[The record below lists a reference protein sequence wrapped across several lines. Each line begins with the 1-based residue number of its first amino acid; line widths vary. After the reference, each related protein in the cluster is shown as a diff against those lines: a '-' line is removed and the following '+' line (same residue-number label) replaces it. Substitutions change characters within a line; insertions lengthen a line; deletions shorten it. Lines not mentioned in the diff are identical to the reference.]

1 MYSAIKC
8 YFHPKDDST
17 DNCKGCKLPLCV
29 ACHGWEGFCRECIEK
44 RRAVH
49 QLKQLRSVAA
59 SKAHMAS
66 TTTGRLRLAIQ
77 QAGPPAARR
86 GPGPLMPPP
95 SPPTAPLM
103 HTRPLNAAYSPSRML
118 PSEPAPQPR
127 RAGMADVAYKP
138 VDVSYKPATTRAP
151 QARHGQS
158 APKAKAPMRP
168 AAKAQPK
175 PQSLP
180 TWAVFAAGIGMGI
193 VIMLVMT
200 LVPHHAKPRPKPL
213 YQGLSRQE
221 AAMTAEALGSDTPPS
236 IALSEGAREQ
246 AAPQVGWSGR

>member
-29 ACHGWEGFCRECIEK
+29 SCHGWEGFCRECIEK

-49 QLKQLRSVAA
+49 QLKQLRAVAA
-59 SKAHMAS
+59 SKTHVA

-77 QAGPPAARR
+77 QAGPPATRR
-86 GPGPLMPPP
+86 GPGPLVPPP
-95 SPPTAPLM
+95 SPPTAPLT
-103 HTRPLNAAYSPSRML
+103 HTRPLQGAHSPSRML
-118 PSEPAPQPR
+118 NAEPAPQPR
-127 RAGMADVAYKP
+127 RAGMVDVSYKP

-151 QARHGQS
+151 QARHGHP
-158 APKAKAPMRP
+158 APRAKAPVRP
-168 AAKAQPK
+168 AAKAQ

-180 TWAVFAAGIGMGI
+180 TWAVFAAGLGMGV

-200 LVPHHAKPRPKPL
+200 LVPHHHHPKPKPL

-221 AAMTAEALGSDTPPS
+221 AAMTAQALGEDTPPS

-246 AAPQVGWSGR
+246 ATPEVGWSGR